1 MSERLPSL
9 GCAHAEYDGAA
20 KLPLK
25 SIHGLKRRRPGC
37 SSRLL
42 RSDRSDGPV
51 RQRAA
56 ASAVSGPRL
65 QLRAGPSS
73 ARPCS
78 VPPGPARP
86 SAAAAAPGCPVLR
99 ARFTCTLSSRT
110 FGKIR
115 ASFHS
120 CFYVQPTSGRKDPAS
135 STLFSTRFGSWGLA
149 VGPRKDFRGCWRR
162 WKRGRVVQRRVGG
175 G

>member
-1 MSERLPSL
+1 MVVRMQNTMELLS
-9 GCAHAEYDGAA
+9 
-20 KLPLK
+20 LPLK

-37 SSRLL
+37 SSRL
-42 RSDRSDGPV
+42 RSDRRRSGPAKSGLQPCRARGCSFVPV
-51 RQRAA
+51 R
-56 ASAVSGPRL
+56 
-65 QLRAGPSS
+65 
-73 ARPCS
+73 S
-78 VPPGPARP
+78 VPGPARP

-149 VGPRKDFRGCWRR
+149 VGPRIDFRVCWRQWCR
-162 WKRGRVVQRRVGG
+162 ERVVQRRVGG